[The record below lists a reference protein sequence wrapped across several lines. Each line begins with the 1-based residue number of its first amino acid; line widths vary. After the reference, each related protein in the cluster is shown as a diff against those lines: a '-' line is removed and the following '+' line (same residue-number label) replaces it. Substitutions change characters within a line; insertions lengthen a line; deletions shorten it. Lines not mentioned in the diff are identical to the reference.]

1 MSCVRVDRV
10 LNLSVSFIRGKREAV
25 IPAVTVG
32 RIKWKPDF
40 IRDASLRIFQFFAR
54 TSSVICQAR
63 VPRWF
68 AGVWGPCFPY
78 PPGSLEPTDSQR
90 PPPSTAALGRGT
102 LLPGLGCP
110 GECASDLSAFTA
122 LSQILSSAT
131 LHVVQKWR
139 ADTFS
144 PIRSPLGEFW
154 NWKWKSQFLP
164 GSKAAKCYSVGN
176 LLCDHFLIKW
186 RKGQPEDRGRG
197 PGTGRGWEG
206 GAPREVCCWPCSFL
220 CPWFFVTA
228 QEFLQQI
235 PLVV

>member
-1 MSCVRVDRV
+1 MKAGFHNRHQPSNISSP
-10 LNLSVSFIRGKREAV
+10 LPALAVSFVRPESHGGLLEC
-25 IPAVTVG
+25 G
-32 RIKWKPDF
+32 
-40 IRDASLRIFQFFAR
+40 AR
-54 TSSVICQAR
+54 CS
-63 VPRWF
+63 
-68 AGVWGPCFPY
+68 PY

-90 PPPSTAALGRGT
+90 PPPSTEALGRGT

-122 LSQILSSAT
+122 FSQILSSAT

-164 GSKAAKCYSVGN
+164 GAKAAKCYNVGN

-197 PGTGRGWEG
+197 PGTGTSCQG
-206 GAPREVCCWPCSFL
+206 GAPREVCYWPCSFL

-228 QEFLQQI
+228 Q
-235 PLVV
+235 